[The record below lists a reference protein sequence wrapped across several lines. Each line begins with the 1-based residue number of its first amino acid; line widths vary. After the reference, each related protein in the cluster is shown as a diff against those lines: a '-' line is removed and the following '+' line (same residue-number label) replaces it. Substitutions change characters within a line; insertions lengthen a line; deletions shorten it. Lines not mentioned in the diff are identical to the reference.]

1 MANNKHLTLGE
12 RTTIESMLK
21 HKTSFT
27 EIGNSL
33 DKDSSTIS
41 KEIRSHLVSQRI
53 GGKYTSFNA
62 CSLRFSCEKNRI
74 CFNCHAHRRYKLC
87 KSCSMCN
94 TFCKD
99 FQRQLCNKLSRPP
112 YVCNSCQ
119 DRFSCTLEKHFYFAV
134 DANKE
139 YRHLLSVART
149 GIVLSE
155 EEIRYLDEFVSPLVK
170 KQQSPH
176 HICVTN
182 KDSIL
187 VSERTIYRL
196 LDACILSAR
205 NIDLPRKVRFSAR
218 KQTVHLKIDR
228 TCRIGRDFDC
238 FTTYLNDH
246 PDTPITELDS
256 VEGKKGGKV
265 LLTIHFVKA
274 EMMLAFLRDH
284 NDSQS
289 VINVFDRFYLEL
301 RPDRFMNLFRLCL
314 ADNGSEF
321 SNPKAIEFDM
331 QGNRRTRLFYCNPS
345 APYQKGSAE
354 RNHEFIRYFIP
365 KGTDISSYSQED
377 ISLMMDHINS
387 YGRGSL
393 GDKCPYDMFA
403 FLYGEE
409 MLDLLECHKIPP
421 KDVTLN
427 KSIFHK
433 ETGHDVR

>member
-1 MANNKHLTLGE
+1 MANNKHLTLND
-12 RTTIESMLK
+12 RSTIEAMLK
-21 HKTSFT
+21 HKTSFA
-27 EIGNSL
+27 EIGTSL
-33 DKDSSTIS
+33 DKHSSTIS
-41 KEIRSHLVSQRI
+41 KEIRSHFVSQRT

-62 CSLRFSCEKNRI
+62 CSLRSSCIKTRI
-74 CFNCHAHRRYKLC
+74 CSTCHAHRRYKLC
-87 KSCSMCN
+87 KNCSMCN

-99 FQRQLCNKLSRPP
+99 FQRQLCSRLFKPP
-112 YVCNSCQ
+112 YVCNACP

-139 YRHLLSVART
+139 YLRLLSEART
-149 GIVLSE
+149 GISLSE
-155 EEIRYLDEFVSPLVK
+155 EDISYLDKFISPLVK
-170 KQQSPH
+170 QKQSPH
-176 HICVTN
+176 HIFVTN
-182 KDSIL
+182 KDSIM

-205 NIDLPRKVRFSAR
+205 NIDLPRKIRFSAR
-218 KQTVHLKIDR
+218 KQTVHMKIDR
-228 TCRIGRDFDC
+228 TCRIGRSFDC
-238 FTTYLNDH
+238 FTTYMNNH

-265 LLTIHFVKA
+265 LLTIHFVKS

-289 VINVFDRFYLEL
+289 IINIFERLYQEL
-301 RPDRFMNLFRLCL
+301 RPDRFMKLFCLCL

-331 QGNRRTRLFYCNPS
+331 QGNRRTQLFYCNPS

-365 KGTDISSYSQED
+365 KGTDISLYSQAD

-393 GDKCPYDMFA
+393 GDKCPYDIFA
-403 FLYGEE
+403 FLYGAD
-409 MLDLLECHKIPP
+409 MLELIECHKIPP
-421 KDVTLN
+421 GNVTLN
-427 KSIFHK
+427 NSIFHK
-433 ETGHDVR
+433 EAGYDVR